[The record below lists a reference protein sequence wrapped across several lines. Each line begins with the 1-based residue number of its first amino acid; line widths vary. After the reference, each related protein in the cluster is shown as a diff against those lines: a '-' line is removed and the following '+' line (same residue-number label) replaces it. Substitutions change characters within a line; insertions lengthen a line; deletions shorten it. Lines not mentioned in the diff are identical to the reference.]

1 MWFFKKMAW
10 QQKFS
15 ELEHAWQVLMWFF
28 KNLHAPN
35 QNLIKANFDGLK
47 KRLLV
52 AFSKIFFLHHM
63 AIDLKKNFMQKK
75 CFIKIYEF

>member
-1 MWFFKKMAW
+1 M
-10 QQKFS
+10 
-15 ELEHAWQVLMWFF
+15 
-28 KNLHAPN
+28 

>member
-1 MWFFKKMAW
+1 M
-10 QQKFS
+10 
-15 ELEHAWQVLMWFF
+15 
-28 KNLHAPN
+28 

-75 CFIKIYEF
+75 SFIKIYEF